1 MYVTQQDLNTF
12 LSTQLFLVRTLH
24 TQLSYIVAS
33 LVIVVP
39 FDVTWRNLGH
49 ISQHMCCVRILILSN
64 ASLLN
69 IEPRKAIHLLLK
81 HAELF
86 VAQLTHEELL
96 RKTRITGVFVSI
108 LNLGHARFKKV
119 FGNAQG
125 FTKLEG
131 VNPVFLLIH
140 HHHDVVSRL
149 VVHHEFAMAIGN
161 DATRGIIY
169 LFEEGVTV
177 GILLIIIA

>member
-1 MYVTQQDLNTF
+1 MYVTQQDLNTL

-24 TQLSYIVAS
+24 TQLSYIVA
-33 LVIVVP
+33 I
-39 FDVTWRNLGH
+39 DVTWRYLGH

-69 IEPRKAIHLLLK
+69 IEAWKAIHLLLK
-81 HAELF
+81 HTELF

-108 LNLGHARFKKV
+108 LNLDHARFKKV

-131 VNPVFLLIH
+131 INPVFLLIH